1 MRHIKNDLS
10 FTQFSMATSCKGQ
23 PPVSQRED
31 DSCPSREVDG
41 LLAVHRRSPTTK
53 APAEPRSILLGGQV
67 IPYIHRVSARARAVR
82 LVIRPER
89 GLEVVTPRATSRS
102 RVEQVLREKAR
113 WITTTLERVA
123 RETQAVAP
131 PPLVSG
137 MWLPLAGKR
146 VTLSVSTGAPA
157 GRFRVRL
164 IGETL
169 YLTVADTHQ
178 ETLRAALE
186 AWYRRHA
193 RTVFAERLA
202 LWNARY
208 GFTYGRVAI
217 KEQKSRWGSCSR
229 KGNLNFN
236 WRLVLAPAPVLD
248 YVVIHEL
255 CHLKELN
262 HSPRFWQLVAL
273 ACPDHAMHRA
283 WLRRHGREL
292 RF

>member
-1 MRHIKNDLS
+1 M
-10 FTQFSMATSCKGQ
+10 
-23 PPVSQRED
+23 
-31 DSCPSREVDG
+31 
-41 LLAVHRRSPTTK
+41 K
-53 APAEPRSILLGGQV
+53 APAEPRTILLGGQA
-67 IPYIHRVSARARAVR
+67 ILYTHRVSARARAVR

-89 GLEVVTPRATSRS
+89 GLEVVTPHATSRS
-102 RVEQVLREKAR
+102 RVEQVLRDKAH

-123 RETQAVAP
+123 RETAAAAP

-137 MWLPLAGKR
+137 MWLPLAGER
-146 VTLSVSTGAPA
+146 VTLSISIGAPV

-164 IGETL
+164 VSETL
-169 YLTVADTHQ
+169 HVTAADTQQ

-202 LWNARY
+202 LWNAHY
-208 GFTYGRVAI
+208 GFPYGRVAI

-229 KGNLNFN
+229 QGNLNFN
-236 WRLVLAPAPVLD
+236 WRLLLAPAPVLD

-273 ACPDHAMHRA
+273 ACPDHAAQRG